1 MRAKEFIN
9 ESLGLNYPQ
18 TWDQENEPFM
28 KKGQRRI
35 GDLTEESTTLQQIYK
50 HGLPDEDELLWQYI
64 GTGDLKTSLEIKRM
78 IPQVLKQ
85 MLEMQY
91 KVEDVEDILE
101 RLEPEQLEILDSYR
115 NSDLSN
121 QIIVVHDGRIVDGN
135 HRALA
140 AALMNK
146 PIKYVDL
153 SDLDNE
159 EELNEKWSEKYK
171 RSINCDDPKG
181 FSQRAHCQG
190 RKK

>member
-35 GDLTEESTTLQQIYK
+35 GDLTEETTTLQKIYRY
-50 HGLPDEDELLWQYI
+50 GLPDENELLWQYI
-64 GTGDLKTSLEIKRM
+64 GTGDLKTNLDVKRM

-91 KVEDVEDILE
+91 KVEDVEDILD
-101 RLEPEQLEILDSYR
+101 RLEPEQIETLDNYKQS
-115 NSDLSN
+115 NLSN
-121 QIIVVHDGRIVDGN
+121 EIIVVYDGKVIDGN

-140 AALMNK
+140 AALTNK

-153 SDLDNE
+153 EDLDN
-159 EELNEKWSEKYK
+159 EELNEKWSDKYK
-171 RSINCDDPKG
+171 RSINCNNPKG

-190 RKK
+190 RNK